1 MPCACTVDGER
12 AHRRCLL
19 PGFCGKLSA
28 TVLAANTCISWWS
41 LPQNGSDDKID
52 GSLLLEH

>member
-1 MPCACTVDGER
+1 
-12 AHRRCLL
+12 L

-41 LPQNGSDDKID
+41 LGSDDKID
-52 GSLLLEH
+52 G

>member
-1 MPCACTVDGER
+1 VDGER

-41 LPQNGSDDKID
+41 LRQNGSDDKID
-52 GSLLLEH
+52 GLLLLEH